1 MIDKIGFS
9 FLVLIAPTPILHVED
24 DLEKTKIYKQR
35 VDKWSI
41 IVPRNP
47 KRTVL
52 MHAVHTSFPFCVCL
66 LLRCH
71 HDNTNKKMKKV
82 NVQCS
87 FYAGFWWAFHNVTK
101 CRTIFRPEVVIMK
114 LQDNKRDFRPN
125 NVKLRLTAEELIDH
139 WAYQKEWSELFPN
152 AWIFTAKYI
161 GVAGSISRQHVDNL
175 IWTCPKTSSCSRH
188 CKCQGQ
194 NMPTTLFVVM
204 AELFYN
210 ELLVAIQFDF
220 DYMASLNL
228 TWCRPYVR
236 RILNV

>member
-1 MIDKIGFS
+1 MINHC
-9 FLVLIAPTPILHVED
+9 T
-24 DLEKTKIYKQR
+24 
-35 VDKWSI
+35 
-41 IVPRNP
+41 RNP

-52 MHAVHTSFPFCVCL
+52 MHLVCACFFAVTMTISI
-66 LLRCH
+66 R
-71 HDNTNKKMKKV
+71 KMKEV

-194 NMPTTLFVVM
+194 NITCQQP
-204 AELFYN
+204 
-210 ELLVAIQFDF
+210 
-220 DYMASLNL
+220 SL
-228 TWCRPYVR
+228 
-236 RILNV
+236 